1 MKTAIDTER
10 EKEKDRK
17 KKKRERESTLIK
29 NTSAAALGSFN
40 TALEKTKTTSS
51 VGTCSF
57 EAVE

>member
-17 KKKRERESTLIK
+17 KKKRASTLIK